1 MQNMSDILILFS
13 AAQDDSAML
22 KAKTQLMEVG
32 RSVLVHQKEGQ
43 GRLVVVKF
51 DPAEV
56 TPSALLGAVTEAG
69 FDAKMAGG

>member
-13 AAQDDSAML
+13 SSQDDNAMRS
-22 KAKTQLMEVG
+22 AKTHLMQAG

-43 GRLVVVKF
+43 DRLLVVKF

-56 TPSALLGAVTEAG
+56 TPSVLLAAVTGAG

>member
-13 AAQDDSAML
+13 SAQDDTAMRS
-22 KAKTQLMEVG
+22 AKTHLMQVG
-32 RSVLVHQKEGQ
+32 RSVLVHQKEGHD
-43 GRLVVVKF
+43 RLLMVKF

-56 TPSALLGAVTEAG
+56 TPGALLRSVTGAG